1 MNGHPSQSSRPSRRR
16 RRRRRGRGAGQ
27 GGPPGPGP
35 GPGPG
40 GKFDPT
46 PVEPVNGIL
55 AFAKEGHGFLRNPK
69 RDCQIQPQDP
79 FVHRDLIARFGLR
92 EGQVIDAHISRAM
105 RGAAPMVAQIDRVE
119 GLDPEK
125 ALELPKLEDLTVID
139 PEKAFTFVGGDMQ
152 DMTMRVI
159 DLVTPTGMG
168 QRALI
173 VAPPRTGKTVILQ
186 KIAQSIHHFH
196 PDVSLLVCLVD
207 ERPEEA
213 TDMKRAVQ
221 GEVYASTNDMP
232 ASNHVAMTELVTNRA
247 KRLCEMGKNVVVLI
261 DSLTRLGRA
270 YNIEARGS
278 GRTLSGGLDAKVLE
292 KPKAHFGAARNIEHG
307 GSLTIIATA
316 LVDTGSRMD
325 QVIFEEFKGTGN
337 MELVLDR
344 DLADRRI
351 WPAIDVTS
359 SGTRKEE
366 KLVDEKKL
374 KRMWALRKVL
384 VKMKPIEGMELLLD
398 RLRKTKSNDEFLAL
412 FDSRIDS

>member
-1 MNGHPSQSSRPSRRR
+1 MNGQPPQASRTSRRR
-16 RRRRRGRGAGQ
+16 RRRRRGKGA
-27 GGPPGPGP
+27 
-35 GPGPG
+35 
-40 GKFDPT
+40 KFDST
-46 PVEPVNGIL
+46 PVSPVSGI
-55 AFAKEGHGFLRNPK
+55 FALTKEGHGFLRNPK
-69 RDCQIQPQDP
+69 KDCQVQTNDVY
-79 FVHRDLIARFGLR
+79 VHRELVSRSGLR
-92 EGQVIDAHISRAM
+92 SGQYIEGHTGKNK
-105 RGAAPMVAQIDRVE
+105 RGPAPMLASVDKIE
-119 GLDPEK
+119 GLTPDEVRDVPI
-125 ALELPKLEDLTVID
+125 LTDLTVIG
-139 PEKAFTFVGGDMQ
+139 PEDAFKFVGAEHQ
-152 DMTMRVI
+152 DVTMRVI
-159 DLVTPTGMG
+159 DLITPTGMG

-186 KIAQSIHHFH
+186 KMAQSITRFH
-196 PDVSLLVCLVD
+196 AEVSLLVCLVD

-213 TDMKRAVQ
+213 TDMRRAVQ

-247 KRLCEMGKNVVVLI
+247 KWLCAMGKDVVVLI

-278 GRTLSGGLDAKVLE
+278 GRTLTGGLDAKVLE
-292 KPKAHFGAARNIEHG
+292 KPKAHFGAARNIEGG
-307 GSLTIIATA
+307 GSLTIVATA

-351 WPAIDVTS
+351 WPAIDVTT

-366 KLVDEKKL
+366 RLVSEDRL

-384 VKMKPIEGMELLLD
+384 TKMKPIEGMETLLD
-398 RLRKTKSNDEFLAL
+398 RLNKTRNNEEFLSL
-412 FDSRIDS
+412 FDSKIS

>member
-1 MNGHPSQSSRPSRRR
+1 MSGQPSQASRTGRRR
-16 RRRRRGRGAGQ
+16 RRRRRGRSSSSYDQ
-27 GGPPGPGP
+27 N
-35 GPGPG
+35 
-40 GKFDPT
+40 
-46 PVEPVNGIL
+46 PVEPVSGIL
-55 AFAKEGHGFLRNPK
+55 AVAKEGHGFLRNPM
-69 RDCQIQPQDP
+69 RNCQMQPSDP
-79 FVHRDLIARFGLR
+79 YVHRSLVVQYGLR
-92 EGQVIDAHISRAM
+92 EGQAIEAHTGNSN
-105 RGAAPMVAQIDRVE
+105 RGQAQMVATIDKVE
-119 GLDPEK
+119 GMDPAEAK
-125 ALELPKLEDLTVID
+125 DFPVLEELTVISPD
-139 PEKAFTFVGGDMQ
+139 QAFQLVGGEHQ

-159 DLVTPTGMG
+159 DLVTPMGMG

-186 KIAQSIHHFH
+186 KIAQSISTFH
-196 PDVSLLVCLVD
+196 PDVNLLVCLVD

-213 TDMKRAVQ
+213 TDMKRAVN

-232 ASNHVAMTELVTNRA
+232 AANHVAMTELVTNRA
-247 KRLCEMGKNVVVLI
+247 KRLCEMGKDVIVLI

-292 KPKAHFGAARNIEHG
+292 KPKAHFGAARKIEDG
-307 GSLTIIATA
+307 GSLTIVATA

-344 DLADRRI
+344 DLADRRM
-351 WPAIDVTS
+351 WPAIDVTL

-366 KLVDEKKL
+366 RLVPEDRL

-384 VKMKPIEGMELLLD
+384 AKMKPLEGMEVLLD
-398 RLRKTKSNDEFLAL
+398 RLNKTSNNEEFLAL
-412 FDSRIDS
+412 FDKTMS

>member
-1 MNGHPSQSSRPSRRR
+1 MNGQSPQASRSGRRRR
-16 RRRRRGRGAGQ
+16 RRRRRGPSTQ
-27 GGPPGPGP
+27 I
-35 GPGPG
+35 
-40 GKFDPT
+40 DTT
-46 PVEPVNGIL
+46 PVEPVTGIL
-55 AFAKEGHGFLRNPK
+55 AVTKDGHGFLRNPK
-69 RDCQIQPQDP
+69 RNCQIQDTDP
-79 FVHRDLIARFGLR
+79 YVHRSLVVEYGLR
-92 EGQVIDAHISRAM
+92 EGQRIEAHTGKTNRGQAQMIATIDKVEDM
-105 RGAAPMVAQIDRVE
+105 APEEAKDVPV
-119 GLDPEK
+119 
-125 ALELPKLEDLTVID
+125 LEELTVISPD
-139 PEKAFTFVGGDMQ
+139 QAFQFVGDDHQ

-159 DLVTPTGMG
+159 DLVTPMGMG

-186 KIAQSIHHFH
+186 KIAQSITTFH
-196 PDVSLLVCLVD
+196 PDVNLLVCLVD

-213 TDMKRAVQ
+213 TDMKRAVE

-232 ASNHVAMTELVTNRA
+232 AANHVAMTELVTNRA
-247 KRLCEMGKNVVVLI
+247 KRLCEMGKDVVVLI

-292 KPKAHFGAARNIEHG
+292 KPKGHFGAARKIEGG
-307 GSLTIIATA
+307 GSLTMVATA

-366 KLVDEKKL
+366 LLVGEDKL

-384 VKMKPIEGMELLLD
+384 TKMKPLDGMETLLD
-398 RLRKTKSNDEFLAL
+398 RLNKTASNEEFLAL
-412 FDSRIDS
+412 FDKTMS

>member
-1 MNGHPSQSSRPSRRR
+1 MSGQPSRGTSASRRR
-16 RRRRRGRGAGQ
+16 RRRRRRG
-27 GGPPGPGP
+27 GGGA
-35 GPGPG
+35 
-40 GKFDPT
+40 KFDPT
-46 PVEPVNGIL
+46 PVAPVTGIL
-55 AFAKEGHGFLRNPK
+55 AIAREGHGFLRNPK
-69 RDCQIQPQDP
+69 RDCQIQATDP
-79 FVHRDLIARFGLR
+79 YVHQSLIVKHGLKA
-92 EGQVIDAHISRAM
+92 GQAIEAHVGKTL
-105 RGAAPMVAQIDRVE
+105 RGQGPMVATIDKVE
-119 GLDPEK
+119 GVDPAE
-125 ALELPKLEDLTVID
+125 AREATPIEELLVID
-139 PEKAFTFVGGDMQ
+139 PDEAFKLVGGEHQ
-152 DMTMRVI
+152 DMTLRVI
-159 DLVTPTGMG
+159 DLVTPIGMG

-186 KIAQSIHHFH
+186 KIANGIHHFH
-196 PDVSLLVCLVD
+196 PDVHLLVCLVD

-232 ASNHVAMTELVTNRA
+232 AANHVAMTELVTSRA
-247 KRLCEMGKNVVVLI
+247 KRLCEMGKNVVVLF

-344 DLADRRI
+344 DLADRRV
-351 WPAIDVTS
+351 WPAIDVTA

-366 KLVDEKKL
+366 KLVSEARL

-384 VKMKPIEGMELLLD
+384 TKMKPVEGMETLLD
-398 RLRKTKSNDEFLAL
+398 RLKKTHSNEDFLAL
-412 FDSRIDS
+412 FDPK

>member
-1 MNGHPSQSSRPSRRR
+1 MSGQQSQARGGRSRR
-16 RRRRRGRGAGQ
+16 RRRRRGRGA
-27 GGPPGPGP
+27 
-35 GPGPG
+35 
-40 GKFDPT
+40 KLDATPT
-46 PVEPVNGIL
+46 EPVSGIL
-55 AFAKEGHGFLRNPK
+55 AIAKEGHGFLRNPK
-69 RDCQIQPQDP
+69 RNCQIQDSDP
-79 FVHRDLIARFGLR
+79 FVHSSLVVQYGLR
-92 EGQVIDAHISRAM
+92 QGQAIEGHIGKTLRNQ
-105 RGAAPMVAQIDRVE
+105 APMVATIDHVE
-119 GLDPEK
+119 GLDPAEAK
-125 ALELPKLEDLTVID
+125 ALPVLEEMTVIS
-139 PEKAFTFVGGDMQ
+139 PNQAFQLVGDDHQ

-159 DLVTPTGMG
+159 DLVTPMGMG

-186 KIAQSIHHFH
+186 KIAQSITTFH

-232 ASNHVAMTELVTNRA
+232 AANHVAMTELVTSRA
-247 KRLCEMGKNVVVLI
+247 KRLCEMGKDVVVLI

-292 KPKAHFGAARNIEHG
+292 KPKGHFGAARKIEGG
-307 GSLTIIATA
+307 GSLTIVATA

-344 DLADRRI
+344 ELADRRI
-351 WPAIDVTS
+351 WPAIDVTC

-366 KLVDEKKL
+366 LLVDEDRL

-384 VKMKPIEGMELLLD
+384 TKMKPLEGMEILLD
-398 RLRKTKSNDEFLAL
+398 RLHKTASNDEFLAL
-412 FDSRIDS
+412 FDKTMA

>member
-1 MNGHPSQSSRPSRRR
+1 MSGQPSGQPRTSRRR
-16 RRRRRGRGAGQ
+16 RRRRRGRGA
-27 GGPPGPGP
+27 
-35 GPGPG
+35 
-40 GKFDPT
+40 KLDTT
-46 PVEPVNGIL
+46 PVKPVSGIL
-55 AFAKEGHGFLRNPK
+55 AVTREGHGFLRNPK
-69 RDCQIQPQDP
+69 RDCQIQDADP
-79 FVHRDLIARFGLR
+79 FVHQRLVADLGLR
-92 EGQVIDAHISRAM
+92 EGQYIEAHVGNGLRNQ
-105 RGAAPMVAQIDRVE
+105 APMVATVDKVE
-119 GLDPEK
+119 GMDPEE
-125 ALELPKLEDLTVID
+125 AAEIPHISELTVID
-139 PEKAFTFVGGDMQ
+139 PEQPFQIVGEDHQ
-152 DMTMRVI
+152 DVTLRVI
-159 DLVTPTGMG
+159 DLVTPIGMG

-186 KIAQSIHHFH
+186 KMAQAIHTFH

-232 ASNHVAMTELVTNRA
+232 AANHVAMTELVTARA
-247 KRLCEMGKNVVVLI
+247 KRLCEMGKDVVVLI

-292 KPKAHFGAARNIEHG
+292 KPKAHFGAARNIENG
-307 GSLTIIATA
+307 GSLTIVATA

-337 MELVLDR
+337 MELVLNR
-344 DLADRRI
+344 DMADRRI

-366 KLVDEKKL
+366 KLVDEEKL
-374 KRMWALRKVL
+374 KRMWALRKVVTKL
-384 VKMKPIEGMELLLD
+384 KPVEGGELLLD
-398 RLRKTKSNDEFLAL
+398 RLHKTKSNEDFLAL
-412 FDSRIDS
+412 FDSRVQ

>member
-1 MNGHPSQSSRPSRRR
+1 VD
-16 RRRRRGRGAGQ
+16 
-27 GGPPGPGP
+27 
-35 GPGPG
+35 
-40 GKFDPT
+40 KD
-46 PVEPVNGIL
+46 
-55 AFAKEGHGFLRNPK
+55 GHGYLRNPK
-69 RDCQIQPQDP
+69 RDCQIQDADP
-79 FVHRDLIARFGLR
+79 FVHCSIVSRFGLR
-92 EGQVIDAHISRAM
+92 PGQAIEAHIGKST
-105 RGAAPMVAQIDRVE
+105 RGRAPMVATVDTVE
-119 GLDPEK
+119 GAHAEEAQDFPAIE
-125 ALELPKLEDLTVID
+125 ELTVID
-139 PEKAFTFVGGDMQ
+139 PEKAFRLVGDDFQ
-152 DMTMRVI
+152 DTTLRVI
-159 DLVTPTGMG
+159 ELVTPIGMG

-186 KIAQSIHHFH
+186 KIAQGIARFH
-196 PDVSLLVCLVD
+196 PDVDLLVCLVD

-232 ASNHVAMTELVTNRA
+232 AANHVAMTELVTSRA
-247 KRLCEMGKNVVVLI
+247 KRLCELGRDVVVLV

-292 KPKAHFGAARNIEHG
+292 KPKAHFGAARNIEGG
-307 GSLTIIATA
+307 GSLTMIATA

-351 WPAIDVTS
+351 WPAIDVTA

-366 KLVDEKKL
+366 KLVAEQTL

-384 VKMKPIEGMELLLD
+384 TKMKPIEGMESLLD
-398 RLRKTKSNDEFLAL
+398 RLNRTESNEEFLAL
-412 FDSRIDS
+412 FD

>member
-1 MNGHPSQSSRPSRRR
+1 M
-16 RRRRRGRGAGQ
+16 
-27 GGPPGPGP
+27 
-35 GPGPG
+35 
-40 GKFDPT
+40 
-46 PVEPVNGIL
+46 
-55 AFAKEGHGFLRNPK
+55 RN
-69 RDCQIQPQDP
+69 Q
-79 FVHRDLIARFGLR
+79 
-92 EGQVIDAHISRAM
+92 
-105 RGAAPMVAQIDRVE
+105 APMVATIDKIE
-119 GLDPEK
+119 DMAPEEAK
-125 ALELPKLEDLTVID
+125 DVPILEELTVISPD
-139 PEKAFTFVGGDMQ
+139 QAFCFVGGEHQ

-159 DLVTPTGMG
+159 DLVTPMGMG

-186 KIAQSIHHFH
+186 KIAQSITTFH

-232 ASNHVAMTELVTNRA
+232 AANHVAMTELVTNRA
-247 KRLCEMGKNVVVLI
+247 KRLCEMGKDVVVLI

-278 GRTLSGGLDAKVLE
+278 GRTLTGGLDAKVLE
-292 KPKAHFGAARNIEHG
+292 KPKAHFGAARKIEGG
-307 GSLTIIATA
+307 GSLTMVATA

-366 KLVDEKKL
+366 KLVDEDRL

-384 VKMKPIEGMELLLD
+384 TKMKPLEGMEVLLD
-398 RLRKTKSNDEFLAL
+398 RLNKTPNNEEFLAL
-412 FDSRIDS
+412 FDKTMA